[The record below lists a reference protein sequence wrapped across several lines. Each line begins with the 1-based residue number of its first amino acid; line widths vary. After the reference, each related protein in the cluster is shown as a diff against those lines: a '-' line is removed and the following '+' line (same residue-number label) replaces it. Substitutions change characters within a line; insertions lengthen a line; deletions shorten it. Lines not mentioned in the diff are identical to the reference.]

1 MNEVLNTLAAARAI
15 IEGGWNQHDLTDG
28 RGNYCLKAALG
39 LASGAYVE
47 IDGSVTIPRLDYAT
61 ATAEDYRAHAAALR
75 TDLVTADVVR
85 HMLPSG
91 FECITLFND
100 HPRTTK
106 VEVLAVLDEAIA
118 WQSATAMAVMSA

>member
-1 MNEVLNTLAAARAI
+1 MSEVLNTLTAARAI
-15 IEGGWNQHDLTDG
+15 IEGGWTQHDLTDG

-47 IDGSVTIPRLDYAT
+47 IDGSVTLPRLDYST
-61 ATAEDYRAHAAALR
+61 ATADEMRAQAESLR
-75 TDLVTADVVR
+75 SELVTADVVR

-91 FECITLFND
+91 FECIPLFND

-118 WQSATAMAVMSA
+118 WQSATARAVMSA